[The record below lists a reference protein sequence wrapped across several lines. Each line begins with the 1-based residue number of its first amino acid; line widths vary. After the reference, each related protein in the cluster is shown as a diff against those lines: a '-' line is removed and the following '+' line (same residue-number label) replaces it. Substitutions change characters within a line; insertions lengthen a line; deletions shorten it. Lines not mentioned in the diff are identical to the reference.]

1 MQKMIR
7 NFSKLTHL
15 YVHCINLN
23 SIPMKTS
30 IVLLIL
36 FLAFRSYAQSSPE
49 EYMATIP
56 VIPSDLCKLS
66 DNDSSKFLD
75 QVYAYS
81 QKLSN
86 EIGELRR
93 EARTNA
99 KNKEDQIKT
108 GALRNAGFSETDI
121 NKLKNQKTM
130 SEADKMEMAN
140 RMMQQRA
147 GITLEEAKKLQS
159 MTKAEKDAWAAQYA
173 SRRMAEAQANPGANA
188 RMQADQ
194 QRSKSM
200 VDLLAEQ
207 KELSEKLAA
216 GEQAQ
221 LKKFEKMNAEA
232 AQGKKELDQKC
243 KPLQDEWARIPE
255 EGATPAQIARAVKIN
270 QEVLE
275 YKKQYCDKYT
285 PLYLQYLSEYRSYV
299 EKILPDVKRQE
310 DIANQM
316 LMTQTGL
323 TEPLSRPGELRLS
336 EIKKYVDLLGDV
348 FKYRLY

>member
-1 MQKMIR
+1 
-7 NFSKLTHL
+7 
-15 YVHCINLN
+15 
-23 SIPMKTS
+23 MKTS
-30 IVLLIL
+30 IALL
-36 FLAFRSYAQSSPE
+36 FLFLIMKSYAQSSPE
-49 EYMATIP
+49 EYLATIP
-56 VIPSDLCKLS
+56 VIPSDICKMT
-66 DNDSSKFLD
+66 DNEKSNFLD

-81 QKLSN
+81 QKLN
-86 EIGELRR
+86 KDIGELRR

-147 GITLEEAKKLQS
+147 GISMDEAKKLQS

-173 SRRMAEAQANPGANA
+173 SRRMAEAQANPVANA
-188 RMQADQ
+188 RMEADQ
-194 QRSKSM
+194 RRSKSM

-216 GEQAQ
+216 GEQIQ
-221 LKKFEKMNAEA
+221 LKKYEKMDAEA

-243 KPLQDEWARIPE
+243 KPLQDEWAKIPE

-275 YKKQYCDKYT
+275 YKKQYCAKYT
-285 PLYLQYLSEYRSYV
+285 PLYLQVLSEYKSYV
-299 EKILPDVKRQE
+299 EKVMPDIKRQE
-310 DIANQM
+310 DIVNQL

-336 EIKKYVDLLGDV
+336 EIKNYVDLLGGV